1 MHLHVHVPSR
11 GRPWPRGSPEKLNFS
26 GLPTQKAVERGV
38 ETDGMREGFVELGVV
53 FEPFTAD
60 HAETAA
66 LLRARTRERGLSLA
80 DRACLALAL
89 DRGLR
94 VVTADRA
101 WAELGLEVEVELI
114 R

>member
-1 MHLHVHVPSR
+1 
-11 GRPWPRGSPEKLNFS
+11 
-26 GLPTQKAVERGV
+26 
-38 ETDGMREGFVELGVV
+38 MREGLMELGVV

-89 DRGLR
+89 DRGLK

-101 WAELGLEVEVELI
+101 WAELGLEVKVELI